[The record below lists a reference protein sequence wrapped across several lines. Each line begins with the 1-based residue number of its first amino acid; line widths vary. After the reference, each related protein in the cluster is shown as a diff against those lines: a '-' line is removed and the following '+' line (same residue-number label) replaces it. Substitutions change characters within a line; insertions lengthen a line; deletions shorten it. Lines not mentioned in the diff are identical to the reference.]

1 MEGNG
6 EGNGEW
12 NGEWNGEG
20 NGEWKEEQKC
30 PTRMVGHLWMDID
43 CQYIRTLLVG
53 GVVPQPLQHVLLG

>member
-6 EGNGEW
+6 DGNGD
-12 NGEWNGEG
+12 G

-30 PTRMVGHLWMDID
+30 PTGMVGHLWMDID

-53 GVVPQPLQHVLLG
+53 GVVLQPLQHVLLG